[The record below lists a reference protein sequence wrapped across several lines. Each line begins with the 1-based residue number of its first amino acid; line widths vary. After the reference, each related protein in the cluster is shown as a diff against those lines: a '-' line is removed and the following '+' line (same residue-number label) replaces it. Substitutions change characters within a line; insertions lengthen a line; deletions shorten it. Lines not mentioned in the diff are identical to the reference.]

1 MGFHL
6 LGPKRAILGAQ
17 ESAKIASE
25 SYLGLSYRCF
35 GAVDSPKTSV
45 RQPKIALRGY
55 LGALLGSQDGP
66 KDEIPYK
73 TTKKVIPMIF

>member
-1 MGFHL
+1 MGFHP

-35 GAVDSPKTSV
+35 GAVDSPKASV
-45 RQPKIALRGY
+45 RQPKIARRGY
-55 LGALLGSQDGP
+55 LGALLGSQDGSLRP
-66 KDEIPYK
+66 QRMKSHIK
-73 TTKKVIPMIF
+73 S